1 MSQPGAA
8 PKTPAPILVIRGG
21 AIGDFLLTLPVFAA
35 LRAQFPRSRL
45 EVIGYA
51 HITPL
56 AVAGG
61 LVDDARSIDARPLAG
76 FFARHGTLDPALCEY
91 FARFGLIVSYLYD
104 PDFIFQTNVRLV
116 SAAQFLAGPHRPDE
130 QLAVHATDVF
140 LRPLERLAIFGADA
154 QPRLRLEPSHT
165 PGSLSRAAA
174 DNIVTLAL
182 HPGSGSESKNWPEA
196 NWERFIDWLVAE
208 TPVRFL
214 LVGGEAEGGRL
225 ERLVARI
232 PEARREL
239 AFHRPLVELG
249 ARLSQCAGFVGH
261 DSGITHLAAALN
273 LPLLILWGNS
283 NEAIWR
289 PRCQHQI
296 ILRAVAGLRSLS
308 VDTVCQAARDFLTLC
323 HQSREL

>member
-1 MSQPGAA
+1 M
-8 PKTPAPILVIRGG
+8 PAPILVIRGG
-21 AIGDFLLTLPVFAA
+21 AIGDFLLTLPVLAA

-76 FFARHGTLDPALCEY
+76 FFARHGALDPELCAY

-104 PDFIFQTNVRLV
+104 PDFIFQTNVRSV
-116 SAAQFLAGPHRPDE
+116 SDAQFVVGPHRPDE
-130 QLAVHATDVF
+130 RLSLHATDVF
-140 LRPLERLAIFGADA
+140 LQPLERLAIFGADA
-154 QPRLRLEPSHT
+154 RPRLRLPASQN
-165 PGSLSRAAA
+165 PVALSAPPAERA
-174 DNIVTLAL
+174 VTIAL

-196 NWERFIDWLVAE
+196 SWARLIDWLVAE
-208 TPVRFL
+208 TPVRCL
-214 LVGGEAEGGRL
+214 LVGGEAEGGKL
-225 ERLVARI
+225 ERLAARI
-232 PEARREL
+232 PEPRRDL

-249 ARLSQCAGFVGH
+249 NRLSQCSGFMGH
-261 DSGITHLAAALN
+261 DSGITHLAAAVG
-273 LPLLILWGNS
+273 LPLLVLWGNS

-296 ILRAVAGLRSLS
+296 ILRALAGLHSLS
-308 VDTVCQAARDFLTLC
+308 VDTVCRAARDFLTLC
-323 HQSREL
+323 HHPDEM